1 MKNREFLGTVEKVVL
16 GEIEFLDDVIEVW
29 VGIKEVSENLQSKI
43 IQAVEN
49 EKVRSAETMQH
60 LYGRGWKET
69 EIKNLSLHVVARM
82 DKTLE
87 TTVIAY
93 FEEVENPDVFESGCF
108 GIDLSGYEMELKGL
122 IVRGITN
129 KFF

>member
-1 MKNREFLGTVEKVVL
+1 MKNREFLGTVEKVTL
-16 GEIEFLDDVIEVW
+16 GEIEFIDDSIEVW
-29 VGIKEVSENLQSKI
+29 VGIKEVSENLQGKI
-43 IQAVEN
+43 IQAVEE
-49 EKVRSAETMQH
+49 EKARSTEWMQR
-60 LYGRGWKET
+60 LYGRGWQET
-69 EIKNLSLHVVARM
+69 EVKNLSLHIVAKK

-87 TTVIAY
+87 TTVVAY
-93 FEEVENPDVFESGCF
+93 FEEVDNPDIFESGRF